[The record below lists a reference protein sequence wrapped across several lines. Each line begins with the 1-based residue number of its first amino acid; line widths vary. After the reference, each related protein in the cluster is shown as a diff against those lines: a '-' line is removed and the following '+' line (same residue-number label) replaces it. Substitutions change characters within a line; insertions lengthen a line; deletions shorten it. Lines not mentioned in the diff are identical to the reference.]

1 MAEEYGKSKVYFDL
15 TDIERTRLRKMV
27 VEYYINQEPAW
38 LREWEQS
45 LEDVVEHHR
54 QMARPFAIDL
64 LASRMTM
71 IWQNNLSQEKRKF
84 IKSQKNEG
92 ERDDTKRI
100 KLEQRASEDP
110 EKTCDGCNVQ
120 MVLKWCCPICE
131 VKQTKQQTDVFLP

>member
-1 MAEEYGKSKVYFDL
+1 
-15 TDIERTRLRKMV
+15 
-27 VEYYINQEPAW
+27 
-38 LREWEQS
+38 

-100 KLEQRASEDP
+100 KLEQRASEDL
-110 EKTCDGCNVQ
+110 EKACGGCNAQ
-120 MVLKWCCPICE
+120 MVLKWCCPICVAE
-131 VKQTKQQTDVFLP
+131 QTKQQTGVFLP